1 MMSME
6 FDLSCSAIETNSTDM
21 SALSVHNSAGA
32 CTHVDVLCCVGCSSA
47 VWMLGGTGLRVGF
60 EKFNQ
65 LHVQEDFP
73 IFSFMIH
80 LFSS

>member
-1 MMSME
+1 MFQCE
-6 FDLSCSAIETNSTDM
+6 
-21 SALSVHNSAGA
+21 
-32 CTHVDVLCCVGCSSA
+32 
-47 VWMLGGTGLRVGF
+47 GGVPGGIGLRVGF

-65 LHVQEDFP
+65 LDVKEDFP